1 MTQKSRRTLLK
12 GLAVTLPAAWS
23 RPIVESVVLP
33 AHAQTSEPEG
43 CSADAACYSYAAGG
57 SGRSFNWPGGGGA
70 RTLDIIDGRSCDDS
84 PVATAAVVL
93 AASQAEAESL
103 VSCDGAGQVLLQ
115 IATEPPAPDGC
126 NFFVCTV
133 IN

>member
-1 MTQKSRRTLLK
+1 MTQKSRRILLK

-43 CSADAACYSYAAGG
+43 CSADSGCYSYDFGG
-57 SGRSFNWPGGGGA
+57 STFSFNWPGGGGA
-70 RTLDIIDGRSCDDS
+70 QTLDIIDGGSCDDG
-84 PVATAAVVL
+84 PVDSNAVVL

-103 VSCDGAGQVLLQ
+103 ATCDGAGEGLFQV
-115 IATEPPAPDGC
+115 ATEPPAPDGC
-126 NFFVCTV
+126 NFFVCME